1 MNLIERFGIA
11 NAESL
16 NEMLNKHGVPDGWK
30 ISIINGMWYRSSKGF
45 TPKQLRDDIA
55 AYKKTLESK
64 KVDLIKT
71 LGLEKCVQLLK
82 LADQYGEYS
91 THCHPDS
98 DAFFCDYGEKGFY
111 LYTGPASIM
120 NAGDGWDKSQ
130 LVLINDIRAA
140 VAKCPEVKEF
150 EDFLI
155 AHGTEAKKNDSG
167 SYMYVTRLI
176 LEEWLKSPALAIDK
190 IHKLKT
196 TKYYPQ
202 GEMA

>member
-71 LGLEKCVQLLK
+71 LGLEKCVHLLK
-82 LADQYGEYS
+82 LADQYGSNS

-98 DAFFCDYGEKGFY
+98 NTFFCDFGEKGFY

-120 NAGDGWDKSQ
+120 NPGDSWDKDQ
-130 LVLINDIRAA
+130 LTLIQDIRDA
-140 VAKCPEVKEF
+140 VAACPEIKEF
-150 EDFLI
+150 ESFLI

-176 LEEWLKSPALAIDK
+176 LEQWVKSPALAIEK
-190 IHKLKT
+190 IKKLKT
-196 TKYYPQ
+196 TKYCPQ
-202 GEMA
+202 GEAV